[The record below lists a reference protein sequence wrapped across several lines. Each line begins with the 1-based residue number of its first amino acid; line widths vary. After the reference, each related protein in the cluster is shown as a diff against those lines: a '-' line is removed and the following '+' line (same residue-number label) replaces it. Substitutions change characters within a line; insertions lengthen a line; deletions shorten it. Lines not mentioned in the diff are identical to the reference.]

1 MVSIPLGP
9 RLDVA
14 TRRAAATVVRPRRP
28 RPRRVSGRVVE
39 GGGARLVTPAARG
52 MIHSSRRTRPIVERR
67 VACRARVSF
76 SRAVRRERAVDVRDR
91 KTRRGATATRR
102 GATARQWALLETGR
116 RSTLSLDDGSTFSL
130 EEGPHFAAAAA
141 ARIGRGAFAS
151 PPRQGGR
158 IGRGIRIGAIQ
169 ARAPQPPAAPARGGA
184 GSHGPAEAPRP
195 RRGGSGHGR
204 RRRDE
209 VSGRER
215 VLSF

>member
-91 KTRRGATATRR
+91 KTRRGATARR
-102 GATARQWALLETGR
+102 GEARPLRGEARLRDSGRCWRRVAGRLSRSMTGQLSRSR
-116 RSTLSLDDGSTFSL
+116 R
-130 EEGPHFAAAAA
+130 GPT
-141 ARIGRGAFAS
+141 S
-151 PPRQGGR
+151 P
-158 IGRGIRIGAIQ
+158 
-169 ARAPQPPAAPARGGA
+169 
-184 GSHGPAEAPRP
+184 PRP
-195 RRGGSGHGR
+195 RRGSAAGPSR
-204 RRRDE
+204 RRR
-209 VSGRER
+209 GREAGSGAESGSAR
-215 VLSF
+215 IRHGRPSPPRPRPAVGPVPTGPRRPRDLAVADPGTGGGGATK